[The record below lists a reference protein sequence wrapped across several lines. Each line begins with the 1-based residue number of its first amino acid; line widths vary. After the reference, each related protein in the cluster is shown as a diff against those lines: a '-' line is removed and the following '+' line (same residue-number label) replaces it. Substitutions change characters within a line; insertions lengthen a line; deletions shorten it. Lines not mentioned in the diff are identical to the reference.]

1 MKIVTY
7 ARQVSVRARISTT
20 LWVGLFQ
27 GGVEEEGQKGQWNG
41 ERIKVVAMIV
51 LLLLNF
57 YLKRL
62 SRVDHL
68 NWSFCG
74 TSSLAGKCICWTYIV
89 EVDLFDDTSR
99 GKVMRNTQEEMDKMH
114 YYFGTKLSQE
124 QRRKNWSKCNRTY
137 TVAHSLDLSSLAD
150 PLCCILGELRPSP
163 GFGDDKFAS
172 SWLQICKT
180 TWILQQ

>member
-7 ARQVSVRARISTT
+7 ARQVSVRARISST

-27 GGVEEEGQKGQWNG
+27 GGVEEEGQKGQGNG

-68 NWSFCG
+68 N
-74 TSSLAGKCICWTYIV
+74 
-89 EVDLFDDTSR
+89 
-99 GKVMRNTQEEMDKMH
+99 
-114 YYFGTKLSQE
+114 
-124 QRRKNWSKCNRTY
+124 
-137 TVAHSLDLSSLAD
+137 
-150 PLCCILGELRPSP
+150 
-163 GFGDDKFAS
+163 
-172 SWLQICKT
+172 
-180 TWILQQ
+180 